1 MELKRHQSCLIVDVH
16 VGFEHIFHAI
26 NGMDTLAMMK
36 KLYKIKVLC
45 IADSITMTSF
55 DTKTPKYFSK
65 LQGHQVVMLDSSYFD
80 TITFH
85 SDLADIG

>member
-1 MELKRHQSCLIVDVH
+1 MH
-16 VGFEHIFHAI
+16 VVFEHIFHAT
-26 NGMDTLAMMK
+26 NGIDTLPMIE

-55 DTKTPKYFSK
+55 DTKTPKCFSK
-65 LQGHQVVMLDSSYFD
+65 LQGHQVIKLDSSYFD